1 MRKGPAPKPTRLR
14 LLDGDRKDRINERE
28 PIPRGLPPQC
38 PDDVA
43 PDVHEIWTYTV
54 RELDAMGLA
63 FAADRDALRAY
74 CEAVVTHRKACAVLA
89 KSPVLI
95 KGVYGTMVR
104 NPAIAI
110 QRDSAGVIRA
120 FAQEFGLTPS
130 ARSRIEHRD
139 ASGDAADDNPFTGSA
154 QA

>member
-14 LLDGDRKDRINERE
+14 LLDGDRKDRINDRE
-28 PIPRGLPPQC
+28 PIPRGLPPEC
-38 PDDVA
+38 PDDVSD
-43 PDVHEIWTYTV
+43 DVRAIWAYTV

-63 FAADRDALRAY
+63 FACDRDALRAY
-74 CEAVVTHRKACAVLA
+74 CEAVTTHRKASNVLA

-110 QRDSAGVIRA
+110 QRDAAAAIRA

-130 ARSRIEHRD
+130 ARTRIEHRD
-139 ASGDAADDNPFTGSA
+139 STGGADENPFSGTG
-154 QA
+154 